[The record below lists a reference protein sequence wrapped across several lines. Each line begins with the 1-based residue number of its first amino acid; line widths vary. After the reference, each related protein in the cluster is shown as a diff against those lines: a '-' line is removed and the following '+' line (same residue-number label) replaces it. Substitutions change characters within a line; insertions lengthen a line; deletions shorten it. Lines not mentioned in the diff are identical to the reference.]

1 MADGQQS
8 NHVIPSNAKFLDHI
22 FLPIKPKTS
31 FLYYSMNVQKGI
43 HSQKPNLKISETS
56 KLIGEQWRNLSDD
69 EKEEQIQMAKKDKLR
84 YE

>member
-1 MADGQQS
+1 
-8 NHVIPSNAKFLDHI
+8 
-22 FLPIKPKTS
+22 
-31 FLYYSMNVQKGI
+31 MNVQKGI